1 MEIRRTIPVLGLR
14 HLKLSSRA
22 AFIDSFAQRIMEKYH
37 LENEDRLPSASFVYY
52 QPFWQGDEQGKLAWL
67 AQALLT
73 LNRFSSLSIRHSYEF
88 RYYTML
94 RMQCEQLFSSFYLNP
109 FQNHVLGELRQT
121 YQTVLSRFDRV
132 VPEEKGEIQRIREQ
146 KEQERTEQ
154 VLLKVQKQIGGVPA
168 FFVLD
173 RGTRKAEVPEQNP
186 RTVYPG
192 NIFLPAKR
200 LRPGMGFIWKS
211 EQAKRFFWRVQRASF
226 SERELILN
234 ALDVRTLSGLMSM
247 LKQVKEEKWE
257 DISRQIQDR
266 IRLYLEDRESIDRTD
281 ADKRVS
287 RRRGLADRGAV
298 GAIEREAV
306 VRYLY
311 LMDTGWYQ
319 SVMEA
324 VSYLNLEEWQ
334 GLKREILL
342 WIPEKYRGERTG
354 VYLEVGGKG
363 TVGPVVYSET
373 GGKGTVGPVVYSEAG
388 GRGTVRPVVYP
399 EAGGKEEVRPVVYP
413 EPGGRGTVR
422 PVVYPE
428 AVSKDV
434 VRPAVY
440 PVSEGQEE
448 VRSVV
453 YPMSVGQKVGESAVY
468 PEAGGKGTVSFVAY
482 LEPVGE
488 RAVSATAYPEP
499 VDKGM
504 VSAAVHSEPVRQGS
518 VSSVVS
524 SEPVGQGTVSAAAYP
539 EAVSKGTVSASVYP
553 EPVGKGVG
561 SSAAYPEPG
570 GEESGKPAV
579 YQEHV
584 EMETEKS
591 AIYQMSEEKRA
602 LFERLNLQKEKL
614 ETILQYGT
622 LKTGSRVEI
631 GSAAIDLI
639 EEALV
644 FRQYFKKSRVLSQ
657 YIHWKEEEQTDSLK
671 KILEQMPETEW
682 SRLQTEFQTEWPVAW
697 EGDLFWDLRKAVLN
711 QERTELISLLAEY
724 KTEEGTQD
732 FIREPHVLIDMIQEG
747 IRRTEI
753 RKEQTGWYQSVM
765 EAISYLDRKE
775 WDALKTEI
783 ISADPMLFYGE
794 RDKIRLPVERMQK
807 DIPEGITFASLP
819 EQDPMWKEKQ
829 TLIFSLE
836 KKSKAIWEAPWA
848 RISRQRADGF
858 SKTMGQVS
866 MAETENESKWE
877 DVIRNSQILVPYI
890 EQTKELVDRQIQV
903 FREQTKKTEAATL
916 GFSEKTGQEVWRE
929 SIKNRLLH
937 MEERDWKCFCQEMGS
952 LLEKNFNIFERSIK
966 EGENSASEKFTGRQV
981 KHLRAVIRLLQKE
994 EEQQDEKR
1002 FTITGREKT
1011 GEKFTES
1018 LAMRIGE
1025 KEKEEFIRKIPVLR
1039 WLEEERQDTILFC
1052 PIGNVR
1058 GKSFMTLTVPQGWT
1072 GEEKGVQ
1079 AALKVMEQQ
1088 REKRTFIRKQIF
1100 FGDEALFQKQLL
1112 FRDEVSAQ
1120 NETFLRKSQK
1130 SAPEPPSYDPASL
1143 VIVQRQQARKD
1154 SGPALAP
1161 QVRREIRTE
1170 TARQVQEQTDIRFV
1184 TRTDHTVRQGQTAF
1198 QAELESMTEQL
1209 EQQKQQLEELKQQQ
1223 AARQEQD
1230 VSDASQLSKAVM
1242 KKLQGQLRQ
1251 EQLRHGL

>member
-22 AFIDSFAQRIMEKYH
+22 AFIDSFVQRIMEKYH

-173 RGTRKAEVPEQNP
+173 RGTRKAEVSEQNP
-186 RTVYPG
+186 RMVYPG

-266 IRLYLEDRESIDRTD
+266 IQLYLEDRESIDQTD

-287 RRRGLADRGAV
+287 KSRGLADRGA
-298 GAIEREAV
+298 IEKEAV

-354 VYLEVGGKG
+354 VYLEAGGKG
-363 TVGPVVYSET
+363 TVGSVVYSET
-373 GGKGTVGPVVYSEAG
+373 GGKGTV
-388 GRGTVRPVVYP
+388 RPVVYP
-399 EAGGKEEVRPVVYP
+399 ELD
-413 EPGGRGTVR
+413 GRGTVR

-434 VRPAVY
+434 VRPVVY

-448 VRSVV
+448 IRSV
-453 YPMSVGQKVGESAVY
+453 VY
-468 PEAGGKGTVSFVAY
+468 PEAGGKETVSSAAY
-482 LEPVGE
+482 LEPVG
-488 RAVSATAYPEP
+488 
-499 VDKGM
+499 
-504 VSAAVHSEPVRQGS
+504 QGA
-518 VSSVVS
+518 
-524 SEPVGQGTVSAAAYP
+524 VSAAASP
-539 EAVSKGTVSASVYP
+539 KAVDKGSV
-553 EPVGKGVG
+553 

-570 GEESGKPAV
+570 GKESVRSAV
-579 YQEHV
+579 YPEPV

-602 LFERLNLQKEKL
+602 LFERLNLQKENL

-682 SRLQTEFQTEWPVAW
+682 SRLQTEFQTEWPVEW

-732 FIREPHVLIDMIQEG
+732 FIRKSHVLIDVIQEG

-783 ISADPMLFYGE
+783 ISISADPMLFYGE

-807 DIPEGITFASLP
+807 DIPEGITFASLL

-836 KKSKAIWEAPWA
+836 KKRKAIWEAPWA

-866 MAETENESKWE
+866 TAETENESKWE
-877 DVIRNSQILVPYI
+877 DVIRNSQILIPYI

-916 GFSEKTGQEVWRE
+916 GFPEKTGQEAWRE

-937 MEERDWKCFCQEMGS
+937 MEERDWKCFCQEMKS

-966 EGENSASEKFTGRQV
+966 EGGNSAPEKFTGRQV

-1025 KEKEEFIRKIPVLR
+1025 KEKEKFIRKIPVLR

-1058 GKSFMTLTVPQGWT
+1058 RKPFMTLTVPQGWT

-1100 FGDEALFQKQLL
+1100 LEDEALFQKQLL

-1130 SAPEPPSYDPASL
+1130 PAPEPPSYNPASL
-1143 VIVQRQQARKD
+1143 VIVQGQQTIVRGQQARKD
-1154 SGPALAP
+1154 SGTALP
-1161 QVRREIRTE
+1161 LQVRREIRTE
-1170 TARQVQEQTDIRFV
+1170 TARQVQEQADIRFV
-1184 TRTDHTVRQGQTAF
+1184 TRTDHTVRQEQTAF

-1230 VSDASQLSKAVM
+1230 ASDASQLSKAVM

>member
-22 AFIDSFAQRIMEKYH
+22 AFIDSFVQRIMEKYH

-132 VPEEKGEIQRIREQ
+132 VLEEKGEIQRIREQ

-186 RTVYPG
+186 RMVYPG
-192 NIFLPAKR
+192 NMFLPAKR

-257 DISRQIQDR
+257 DISRQIKDR
-266 IRLYLEDRESIDRTD
+266 IQLYLEDRESIDQTD

-287 RRRGLADRGAV
+287 KSRGLADRGA
-298 GAIEREAV
+298 IEKEAV

-354 VYLEVGGKG
+354 VY
-363 TVGPVVYSET
+363 P
-373 GGKGTVGPVVYSEAG
+373 EAG
-388 GRGTVRPVVYP
+388 GKGTVRPVVYP
-399 EAGGKEEVRPVVYP
+399 EL
-413 EPGGRGTVR
+413 GGRGTVR
-422 PVVYPE
+422 
-428 AVSKDV
+428 
-434 VRPAVY
+434 
-440 PVSEGQEE
+440 
-448 VRSVV
+448 SV
-453 YPMSVGQKVGESAVY
+453 VY
-468 PEAGGKGTVSFVAY
+468 PEAGGKGTVSSAAY
-482 LEPVGE
+482 LEPVG
-488 RAVSATAYPEP
+488 
-499 VDKGM
+499 
-504 VSAAVHSEPVRQGS
+504 QGS
-518 VSSVVS
+518 VS
-524 SEPVGQGTVSAAAYP
+524 AAASP
-539 EAVSKGTVSASVYP
+539 ELVDKGSV
-553 EPVGKGVG
+553 

-570 GEESGKPAV
+570 GKESVRSVV
-579 YQEHV
+579 YPEPV

-602 LFERLNLQKEKL
+602 LFERLNLQKENL

-622 LKTGSRVEI
+622 HKTGSRVEI

-829 TLIFSLE
+829 TLIFSL
-836 KKSKAIWEAPWA
+836 KKKRKAIWEAPWA

-866 MAETENESKWE
+866 TAETENESKWE
-877 DVIRNSQILVPYI
+877 DVIRNSQILIPYI

-903 FREQTKKTEAATL
+903 FREQTKKTETATL

-952 LLEKNFNIFERSIK
+952 LLEKNFRIFERSIREGGNTAPEK
-966 EGENSASEKFTGRQV
+966 EERIKPASLDSNRANLRHIEKSEKAGVYFLNEKFTGRQV

-1002 FTITGREKT
+1002 FTITGKEKT

-1058 GKSFMTLTVPQGWT
+1058 RKSFMTLTVPQGWT

-1100 FGDEALFQKQLL
+1100 LGDEALFQKQLL

-1143 VIVQRQQARKD
+1143 VIVQGQQARKD

-1161 QVRREIRTE
+1161 QIRREIRTE

-1184 TRTDHTVRQGQTAF
+1184 TRTDNTVRQGQTAF

-1230 VSDASQLSKAVM
+1230 ATDASQLSKAVM

>member
-266 IRLYLEDRESIDRTD
+266 IRLYLEDRESIDQTD

-287 RRRGLADRGAV
+287 KSRGLADRGAV

-354 VYLEVGGKG
+354 VYLEAGGKG
-363 TVGPVVYSET
+363 TVGSVVYSET
-373 GGKGTVGPVVYSEAG
+373 GGKGTV
-388 GRGTVRPVVYP
+388 RPVVYP
-399 EAGGKEEVRPVVYP
+399 ELD
-413 EPGGRGTVR
+413 GRGTVR

-448 VRSVV
+448 IRSVV
-453 YPMSVGQKVGESAVY
+453 YPMSAGQKVGESAVY
-468 PEAGGKGTVSFVAY
+468 PEAGSKETVSSVAY

-488 RAVSATAYPEP
+488 GSVSAAASPEE
-499 VDKGM
+499 VSKGT
-504 VSAAVHSEPVRQGS
+504 VSAAVYPEAVGKGAGS
-518 VSSVVS
+518 SAAYP
-524 SEPVGQGTVSAAAYP
+524 EPVGQGTVS
-539 EAVSKGTVSASVYP
+539 SAT
-553 EPVGKGVG
+553 
-561 SSAAYPEPG
+561 YPEPG
-570 GEESGKPAV
+570 GEESVRSAV
-579 YQEHV
+579 YPKPV

-591 AIYQMSEEKRA
+591 AIYQMSKEKRA
-602 LFERLNLQKEKL
+602 LFERLNLQKENL

-644 FRQYFKKSRVLSQ
+644 FRQYFKKSKVLSQ

-682 SRLQTEFQTEWPVAW
+682 SRLQTEFQTEWPVEW

-724 KTEEGTQD
+724 KTEEETQD

-836 KKSKAIWEAPWA
+836 KKRKAIWEAPWA

-866 MAETENESKWE
+866 TAETENESKWE

-937 MEERDWKCFCQEMGS
+937 MKERDWKCFCQEMGS

-966 EGENSASEKFTGRQV
+966 EGENLAPEKFTGRQV

-1025 KEKEEFIRKIPVLR
+1025 KEREKFIRKIPVLR

-1058 GKSFMTLTVPQGWT
+1058 GKPFMTLTVPQGWT

-1143 VIVQRQQARKD
+1143 VIVQGQQTIVRGQQARKD

-1170 TARQVQEQTDIRFV
+1170 TARQVQEQADIRFV

-1230 VSDASQLSKAVM
+1230 ASDASQLSKAVM

>member
-1 MEIRRTIPVLGLR
+1 MEIRRMIPVLGLR

-88 RYYTML
+88 RYYAML

-109 FQNHVLGELRQT
+109 FQNHVLGEIRQT

-173 RGTRKAEVPEQNP
+173 RETRKAEVPEQNP

-354 VYLEVGGKG
+354 VYLEAGGKG
-363 TVGPVVYSET
+363 TVGSVVYSET
-373 GGKGTVGPVVYSEAG
+373 GGKGTV
-388 GRGTVRPVVYP
+388 RPVVYP
-399 EAGGKEEVRPVVYP
+399 EL
-413 EPGGRGTVR
+413 GGRGTVR

-448 VRSVV
+448 IRSV
-453 YPMSVGQKVGESAVY
+453 VY
-468 PEAGGKGTVSFVAY
+468 PEAGGKGTVSSAAY
-482 LEPVGE
+482 LEPVG
-488 RAVSATAYPEP
+488 
-499 VDKGM
+499 
-504 VSAAVHSEPVRQGS
+504 QGS
-518 VSSVVS
+518 VS
-524 SEPVGQGTVSAAAYP
+524 AAASP
-539 EAVSKGTVSASVYP
+539 EAVDKGSV
-553 EPVGKGVG
+553 

-570 GEESGKPAV
+570 GKESVRSVV
-579 YQEHV
+579 YPEPV
-584 EMETEKS
+584 EIETEKS

-602 LFERLNLQKEKL
+602 LFERLNLQKENL

-644 FRQYFKKSRVLSQ
+644 FRQYFKKSKVLSQ

-682 SRLQTEFQTEWPVAW
+682 SRLQTEFQTEWPVEW

-732 FIREPHVLIDMIQEG
+732 FIRKPHVLIDMIQEG

-794 RDKIRLPVERMQK
+794 RDKIRLPVECMQK

-937 MEERDWKCFCQEMGS
+937 MKERDWKCFCQEMGS

-966 EGENSASEKFTGRQV
+966 EGENLASEKFTGRQV

-1025 KEKEEFIRKIPVLR
+1025 KEKEKFIRKIPVLR

-1058 GKSFMTLTVPQGWT
+1058 GKPFITLTVPQEWT
-1072 GEEKGVQ
+1072 GEEKGVH

-1100 FGDEALFQKQLL
+1100 LVDEALFQKQLL

-1130 SAPEPPSYDPASL
+1130 PAPEPPSYDPASL
-1143 VIVQRQQARKD
+1143 VIVQGQQARKD

-1170 TARQVQEQTDIRFV
+1170 TARQVQEQADIRFV
-1184 TRTDHTVRQGQTAF
+1184 TRTDHTVRQEQTAF

-1230 VSDASQLSKAVM
+1230 ASDASQLSKAVM